1 MPEFWFSKF
10 VLEIG
15 VFLRRRV
22 AFDKNSYHQLER
34 ESTLRPVGHWTGS
47 GSLSHAAWGDYS
59 TKVKLRVDWILHH
72 HPTTTTTLVWFV
84 CRGHIPDVLKL
95 HKGYDSIQ
103 ITWIFN
109 LDHHLN
115 QPSISKFSS
124 LREISFFGGFLLY
137 YNMPYLF
144 SSTLFLS
151 RLFNS
156 LDLTWYCFLNSFY
169 VSKISDPKESSWF
182 VPEGSMLELINWNPS

>member
-1 MPEFWFSKF
+1 MVAKLSPSIQEKHESVHGGLSPAHEHNQATNHRLMPEFWFSKF

-72 HPTTTTTLVWFV
+72 HPTTTTTLV
-84 CRGHIPDVLKL
+84 
-95 HKGYDSIQ
+95 
-103 ITWIFN
+103 
-109 LDHHLN
+109 
-115 QPSISKFSS
+115 
-124 LREISFFGGFLLY
+124 
-137 YNMPYLF
+137 
-144 SSTLFLS
+144 
-151 RLFNS
+151 
-156 LDLTWYCFLNSFY
+156 
-169 VSKISDPKESSWF
+169 
-182 VPEGSMLELINWNPS
+182 